1 MRMIIMMLL
10 MMMMMVITPMSVA
23 SIKSQCY
30 KQYTYLFFI
39 IIKNN
44 LCLEYSN
51 NNIDDDDGVDEDVD
65 VASIVIILCHFL
77 HIIFIIYK

>member
-1 MRMIIMMLL
+1 MMMRML
-10 MMMMMVITPMSVA
+10 TPMSVA

-30 KQYTYLFFI
+30 KQYIYLFFI

-44 LCLEYSN
+44 LCLEHSN
-51 NNIDDDDGVDEDVD
+51 NNIDDDDGVDEDDD

>member
-1 MRMIIMMLL
+1 MMLL
-10 MMMMMVITPMSVA
+10 MLMMMVITPMSVA

-30 KQYTYLFFI
+30 KQYIYLFFI